1 MDFNMSNV
9 LGIIAE
15 YNPFHNGHLYH
26 LQKSKEITNSEFTI
40 CIMGGNF
47 TQRGNVSMVDKWTK
61 AEMALSNGAD
71 LVLELPTI
79 YNISSAENFA
89 SGAIKMLNSLKIVD
103 FVSFGSEVGNINT
116 LDNIAKVLVDE
127 PKEYVTMLNHELNT
141 R

>member
-1 MDFNMSNV
+1 MSNV

-40 CIMGGNF
+40 CIIGGNF

>member
-1 MDFNMSNV
+1 MSNV

-40 CIMGGNF
+40 CIIGGNF

-103 FVSFGSEVGNINT
+103 
-116 LDNIAKVLVDE
+116 LVDE

>member
-40 CIMGGNF
+40 CIIGGNF